1 VQAFPPGT
9 PAYRSPEAWRYMPR
23 SGRPPEV
30 PYAPGP
36 GDDVFAL
43 GVTAYRLLTGKYP
56 PPTHPDDE
64 DAWMWR
70 PEERESWSPRAQNAR
85 CCLELSALVF
95 RMLSPHPEARGS
107 AREVAEALELA
118 ACKAGAEA
126 DAPLFTGEEPQPAGL
141 MPVPQHVTA
150 PRRREASRQEPQ
162 PAGLMPVP
170 LHMSPTSRHEA
181 RRQEPRPAD
190 LLPVPQH
197 GSPSSSREARRQEPQ
212 PAGLMPAPRHVTAP
226 PRREA
231 EQEFRPGELM
241 PASQHITVP
250 TRREASSPWFTAAS
264 LGAALALGA
273 VGVLSVQAIEL
284 PEPRPQAAQEE
295 ARDGGT
301 SAVGDSALTAPV
313 EPDRAP
319 FVGSTFAEDLPPKP
333 FPGQRRP
340 NASGR
345 CPGKVQVP
353 INGGCWRKLP
363 VDVKDCDDEES
374 FVYKG
379 VCYAPVLAQPRPS
392 TSGPSKR
399 SHGPSR

>member
-9 PAYRSPEAWRYMPR
+9 PAYRSPEAWRYLPR

-36 GDDVFAL
+36 ADDVFAL

-70 PEERESWSPRAQNAR
+70 PEERASWSPRAQNAR

-95 RMLSPHPEARGS
+95 RMLSPAPEARGS
-107 AREVAEALELA
+107 AREVAESLEEA
-118 ACKAGAEA
+118 ARNAGVEA

-141 MPVPQHVTA
+141 MPVPQHVSV
-150 PRRREASRQEPQ
+150 PQRREASRQEPR
-162 PAGLMPVP
+162 PAG
-170 LHMSPTSRHEA
+170 R
-181 RRQEPRPAD
+181 
-190 LLPVPQH
+190 LPVAQH
-197 GSPSSSREARRQEPQ
+197 GAPSSRREARRRGLRAAGLMRAPRQVTAPPRREAMRQELRP
-212 PAGLMPAPRHVTAP
+212 GDLMPAPQHVTAP
-226 PRREA
+226 PRRE
-231 EQEFRPGELM
+231 G
-241 PASQHITVP
+241 
-250 TRREASSPWFTAAS
+250 RRPWFTAAS

-284 PEPRPQAAQEE
+284 PEARPQAAQEE

-313 EPDRAP
+313 EPDRSS
-319 FVGSTFAEDLPPKP
+319 FVWSSIAVDVPPKP

-340 NASGR
+340 NANGR
-345 CPGKVQVP
+345 CPGDVQVP

-363 VDVKDCDDEES
+363 VDVKNCDSEDS
-374 FVYKG
+374 VVYKG
-379 VCYAPVLAQPRPS
+379 ACYAPVLAPPRPS
-392 TSGPSKR
+392 TSGPSER
-399 SHGPSR
+399 SPGP